1 MGLPEGGGPL
11 GRAPVGI
18 PLGRGG
24 GLPDALGGRAPEGRA
39 PDGRAPDGGAPL
51 GRAPVGFGGR
61 ELSEVTALSAS
72 DGRAE
77 GMPLGLPL

>member
-39 PDGRAPDGGAPL
+39 PL

-61 ELSEVTALSAS
+61 GLSEATALSAS